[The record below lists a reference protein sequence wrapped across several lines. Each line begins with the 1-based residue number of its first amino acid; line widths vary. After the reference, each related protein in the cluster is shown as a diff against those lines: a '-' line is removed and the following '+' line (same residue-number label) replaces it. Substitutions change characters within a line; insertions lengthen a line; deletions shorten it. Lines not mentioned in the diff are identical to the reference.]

1 MRIPDDISSQLPN
14 IAKTVALPAI
24 LAGAGTGA
32 LSAYMSSRARP
43 QNEHPSQRRRRILRN
58 ALVGTLLG
66 GTAGATL
73 PLGMKT
79 LSEPFI
85 GEPQG
90 VAPLQRILGFGL
102 SNAAP
107 LAAGIGG
114 GAYLGKLRGQERGRA
129 MSDVTSRLSGTAV
142 GGTKVTSPAH
152 VTALL
157 EGGNRDAVLKALAA
171 QGGQS
176 GDSISR
182 ILKSH
187 ELLGEAGYKGK
198 VLDRLGAGS
207 DIWGKLKTTEG
218 GPQAAIRRYILSH
231 SVLPGKAKGFGISGL
246 MSKLVGNQVS
256 GRSTTPIAEAYLN
269 TIRPAAKRMI
279 GRGGWMGRMGLLGGG
294 VLAAKELQD
303 ALTGAE

>member
-1 MRIPDDISSQLPN
+1 MRIPDDLRAQLPD
-14 IAKTVALPAI
+14 IAKQVALPAI

-32 LSAYMSSRARP
+32 LSGYMSSRAHP
-43 QNEHPSQRRRRILRN
+43 TNENPAQRRRRIIRN

-73 PLGMKT
+73 PLGIKT
-79 LSEPFI
+79 LT
-85 GEPQG
+85 
-90 VAPLQRILGFGL
+90 APIMSPPPSGDLVGRAVGFGM
-102 SNAAP
+102 SNALP

-114 GAYLGKLRGQERGRA
+114 GAYLGKLRGQEKGRA
-129 MSDVTSRLSGTAV
+129 LSDVTSRLTGTAV

-152 VTALL
+152 VKALL

-176 GDSISR
+176 GDSVSR
-182 ILKSH
+182 VLKSH

-198 VLDRLGAGS
+198 VLDRLGSGS
-207 DIWGKLKTTEG
+207 DIWGKLKTPEG
-218 GPQAAIRRYILSH
+218 GAQAAIRRYIMSH
-231 SVLPGKAKGFGISGL
+231 SALPGKAKGFGISGL
-246 MSKLVGNQVS
+246 MSRLVGGQVA
-256 GRSTTPIAEAYLN
+256 GRSTTPVAEAYLN

-303 ALTGAE
+303 ALTGAQ